1 MSCHNRLHSAAHID
15 RAGLILTSPP
25 STTPLARLQH
35 QACLQATSS
44 LFDAFL
50 RSFYET
56 YSEQLPGDSVPPIID
71 ALSYLRENA
80 LFDEAVPAQ
89 DLSERYEQLRDG
101 IRRVSDFLYARERDQ
116 LLASTPE
123 ETVVPLLELLG
134 WIKTSAKRLDRHYKA
149 PLLGE
154 VDVPQ
159 LFLERVPDLFL
170 QDLSARLRA
179 LEAARPL
186 KPLYTTP
193 NDPDRGEED
202 KAPISDGEVNALYT
216 GVKELTEMHR
226 AFCPK

>member
-1 MSCHNRLHSAAHID
+1 M
-15 RAGLILTSPP
+15 
-25 STTPLARLQH
+25 QH
-35 QACLQATSS
+35 QAFLQATSS

-56 YSEQLPGDSVPPIID
+56 YSEQLPGESIPPINE
-71 ALSYLRENA
+71 ALTCLRENA

-89 DLSERYEQLRDG
+89 DLSDRFEQLRDG
-101 IRRVSDFLYARERDQ
+101 IRRVSDFLYARQRDQ
-116 LLASTPE
+116 LLASAPGE
-123 ETVVPLLELLG
+123 AVVWLLELLG

-170 QDLSARLRA
+170 QDLSAHLRA
-179 LEAARPL
+179 LEAARPP
-186 KPLYTTP
+186 KQLYTTP
-193 NDPDRGEED
+193 NDPDRSDQE

-216 GVKELTEMHR
+216 GVKELTDMHR
-226 AFCPK
+226 AFCPKCVSPGQLSEVSSNG